1 MPVEDRLAVP
11 FTRARRDGF
20 GTEPIADQ
28 GQVAAARLWREA
40 LADSR
45 RQHAPNSPEYWN
57 AALTQWRKAL
67 DEQRVERSM
76 SWIVPLMRTQRRLFE
91 LSLRSIEL
99 WLHWAASRTRTPG

>member
-1 MPVEDRLAVP
+1 MKYPKAPKLLP
-11 FTRARRDGF
+11 YFARRSGVSES
-20 GTEPIADQ
+20 T
-28 GQVAAARLWREA
+28 AARLWREA